1 VALIS
6 SIALNSMVTTVGP
19 WASKLDKRSLRW
31 RCIRWPLHLFG
42 LGPSLQVPETVK
54 QGGTKLEKYHY
65 CFLFAKILEV
75 ICEAAPS
82 LLVTSYATVISLC
95 SDKCEPDV
103 TLFTAIS
110 LSFSMI
116 SISSGWAAFSVFER
130 EVSFVR
136 LLFMLFVNC
145 CEIYGSLVTPALIVA
160 FLNWNA
166 EWTYL
171 AFFMIMGFIYMID
184 LRLLGYVKLS
194 TRLFL
199 FVLVKV
205 MSLMLMNFVLE
216 SVKLRFLRHSIYLG
230 LVVTLCVTRA
240 RILEKED
247 IVLICSCISA
257 CGISLI
263 GDAHLERAWFA
274 GAQRELRSSSRNK
287 TLSLRMLKGDCR
299 MHNDSVVIE
308 TFE

>member
-145 CEIYGSLVTPALIVA
+145 CQIYCSLMTPALIVA
-160 FLNWNA
+160 FLNWNP

-171 AFFMIMGFIYMID
+171 AFFVIMGFMYMID
-184 LRLLGYVKLS
+184 LRLLGSVKLS
-194 TRLFL
+194 VQLLLCVT
-199 FVLVKV
+199 VNV
-205 MSLMLMNFVLE
+205 MSLILMNLVLE
-216 SVKLRFLRHSIYLG
+216 SVQLRFLRHFIYLG
-230 LVVTLCVTRA
+230 LVVTLFVIRA
-240 RILEKED
+240 RIVETEV
-247 IVLICSCISA
+247 IVLICGCIFACVISCV
-257 CGISLI
+257 ISLI
-263 GDAHLERAWFA
+263 GDNYLERAWSA
-274 GAQRELRSSSRNK
+274 GAQREARSTSRNE
-287 TLSLRMLKGDCR
+287 SLFK
-299 MHNDSVVIE
+299 NVEIKWQNA
-308 TFE
+308 